1 MAGTFQ
7 CKICGH
13 IRALNLKIFLT
24 HVISLMEMM
33 LAFKL
38 HVGLVDVRGSFPS
51 LTHFISIYEDI
62 TRKNM
67 MTQIKAAILGKRM
80 WKKIFQMK
88 TL

>member
-1 MAGTFQ
+1 
-7 CKICGH
+7 
-13 IRALNLKIFLT
+13 
-24 HVISLMEMM
+24 MEMM

-38 HVGLVDVRGSFPS
+38 HVGLVDARESFPS

-80 WKKIFQMK
+80 WKKYIR
-88 TL
+88 